1 MSVEVSSRFLSAF
14 FVLLML
20 GRLLGAMIVE
30 RFDYLRVVAC
40 ALVATAGLLVAGLFA
55 DARLVYLL
63 PLSGFTM
70 SIVFPTITAAVSKLH
85 PVGTGTIL
93 GVLFACGGVGG
104 ALGPWIVGLVSQQ
117 SSLQLGLAT
126 TLLFD
131 AVALIGLACVWHSPT
146 RVRTT

>member
-1 MSVEVSSRFLSAF
+1 
-14 FVLLML
+14 
-20 GRLLGAMIVE
+20 
-30 RFDYLRVVAC
+30 
-40 ALVATAGLLVAGLFA
+40 
-55 DARLVYLL
+55 
-63 PLSGFTM
+63 
-70 SIVFPTITAAVSKLH
+70 ITAAVSKLH

-146 RVRTT
+146 RVSTK